1 MELACRPDILSA
13 RLCLSEQVHVKPY
26 IAVSLTLENATPIV
40 SVALGASIIE
50 KHFTLDRDGGGP
62 DDSFSLEP
70 AEVARNNARKH
81 GLTAGLAPNSVL
93 EWYRI
98 ILNDPTANLP
108 VMDTLNE
115 QQRLAL
121 NLAQAEVRLRSVLLA
136 IDEFEQDHDP
146 LFEELANQE
155 HDYQLYLR
163 FARNRSLDKWTRDA
177 SKVLLQIIKKDIRK
191 SQRQIENR
199 ARLLQRYKREA
210 LSKQRKAQKAWC
222 DQFKRD

>member
-1 MELACRPDILSA
+1 MSFGRVFETISEAPQESEVLELLR
-13 RLCLSEQVHVKPY
+13 
-26 IAVSLTLENATPIV
+26 T
-40 SVALGASIIE
+40 G
-50 KHFTLDRDGGGP
+50 
-62 DDSFSLEP
+62 

-81 GLTAGLAPNSVL
+81 GLTAVLAPKSIL

-98 ILNDPTANLP
+98 ILNDLTANLP
-108 VMDTLNE
+108 VMETLNE

-136 IDEFEQDHDP
+136 IDEFEQERDP
-146 LFEELANQE
+146 LFEEKANQE

-177 SKVLLQIIKKDIRK
+177 SKILLQIITKDIRK
-191 SQRQIENR
+191 SQRKIENR

>member
-1 MELACRPDILSA
+1 MSYGEVFEKMSDKLQEIDVSELLR
-13 RLCLSEQVHVKPY
+13 
-26 IAVSLTLENATPIV
+26 T
-40 SVALGASIIE
+40 G
-50 KHFTLDRDGGGP
+50 
-62 DDSFSLEP
+62 
-70 AEVARNNARKH
+70 AEVARNNAHKH
-81 GLTAGLAPNSVL
+81 GLTAELAPKSVL

-98 ILNDPTANLP
+98 ILNNPTVDLP
-108 VMDTLNE
+108 VMDTLSD

-136 IDEFEQDHDP
+136 IDEFNRERDP
-146 LFEELANQE
+146 LFEEKANQE

-163 FARNRSLDKWTRDA
+163 FAYNRSLDKWTRDA
-177 SKVLLQIIKKDIRK
+177 SKILLRIITKDIRT

-222 DQFKRD
+222 DQFKRG

>member
-1 MELACRPDILSA
+1 MSYNQVFETISEEPHETDVLELLR
-13 RLCLSEQVHVKPY
+13 
-26 IAVSLTLENATPIV
+26 T
-40 SVALGASIIE
+40 G
-50 KHFTLDRDGGGP
+50 
-62 DDSFSLEP
+62 
-70 AEVARNNARKH
+70 AEVARNNARKY
-81 GLTAGLAPNSVL
+81 GLTGELAPKSVL

-98 ILNDPTANLP
+98 ILNDPTADLP
-108 VMDTLNE
+108 VMDALSD

-121 NLAQAEVRLRSVLLA
+121 NLAQAEVRLRSVLHA
-136 IDEFEQDHDP
+136 IDAFDQERDP
-146 LFEELANQE
+146 LFEERANQE
-155 HDYQLYLR
+155 HDYRLYFR

-177 SKVLLQIIKKDIRK
+177 SKTLLRIIIKDIRK

>member
-1 MELACRPDILSA
+1 MARVFETISDAPQETDVLELLR
-13 RLCLSEQVHVKPY
+13 
-26 IAVSLTLENATPIV
+26 T
-40 SVALGASIIE
+40 G
-50 KHFTLDRDGGGP
+50 
-62 DDSFSLEP
+62 

-81 GLTAGLAPNSVL
+81 GLTAELAHASVL

-108 VMDTLNE
+108 VMDTLNDE
-115 QQRLAL
+115 QRFAL
-121 NLAQAEVRLRSVLLA
+121 NLAQAEVRLRSVLHA
-136 IDEFEQDHDP
+136 IDEFEQEHDP

-177 SKVLLQIIKKDIRK
+177 SKILLRIIIKDIRK
-191 SQRQIENR
+191 SQRQIETR

-222 DQFKRD
+222 DQFKSD